1 MPTAESSAGMVHK
14 ELDKI
19 LSSAGFARNERLSSF
34 LRFVVEQHLAG
45 QGQQLKESVIGVEV
59 FRRSPDYDHRQ
70 DSVVRTEAAK
80 LRARLAE
87 YYAGE
92 GAADTVV
99 IEMPKGRYAPLVR
112 FEARRRQ
119 SPDRWRPNRRLALI
133 ATAVILLL
141 GAVVY
146 RMTRPAQEARTIAV
160 LPLENHSPEGGS
172 DYFADGLTDDIIQ
185 NLSAIE
191 GIEVRS
197 HTSSFA
203 FKGKPHNIR
212 EVGRQLG
219 VNFVVEGSLARS
231 ADQLRVN
238 VQLVRTRDDTTLWNG
253 RFERD
258 LGGIFAI
265 QDDISR
271 AVVNQ
276 LRLKLGNGQ
285 RRYTANVE
293 VYDLYLQGRQL
304 LLRRDFNDARR
315 RVDLFEQVIGKDS
328 GFAPAYAGLAQA
340 YAMQAPTSRFLGVP
354 YSDANFKV
362 KEYADKALQLDP
374 LLPDAWVSRGL
385 LLSRDYRW
393 TEAEKAFHR
402 AIELSPSLADAHEY
416 YGAQV
421 LFKIGR
427 QEDGLREV
435 RRAVELDPLATGSL
449 SMLSF
454 LLVTAGHTDEAWKTL
469 SRLRSLDPDHTSN
482 RQLQGRLL
490 LQKGQAMEAIPYFQ
504 RGNGGGPGDPFLG
517 FAYGVAGK
525 RAEAES
531 LRESQRQHSNNG
543 LALTCAGLGDKDC
556 VFEALNQMADTK
568 DPRIHYYIAYPE
580 LSLIRGDPRLLAL
593 RKKIGL

>member
-1 MPTAESSAGMVHK
+1 MPTAESSDGMVHK

-19 LSSAGFARNERLSSF
+19 LSSAGFARNERLSGF
-34 LRFVVEQHLAG
+34 LRFVVEQQLAG
-45 QGQQLKESVIGVEV
+45 QGDQLKESVIAIEV
-59 FRRSPDYDHRQ
+59 FRRQPDYDPRQ

-112 FEARRRQ
+112 FEARRAQ
-119 SPDRWRPNRRLALI
+119 SPDRWRPNWLVALI
-133 ATAVILLL
+133 ATAAILLL
-141 GAVVY
+141 GAIFY

-160 LPLENHSPEGGS
+160 LPLENHSPEAGS
-172 DYFADGLTDDIIQ
+172 EYFADGLTDDLIQ

-197 HTSSFA
+197 HTSSFT

-212 EVGRQLG
+212 EVGQQLR

-231 ADQLRVN
+231 ADRLRVN

-258 LGGIFAI
+258 VGGIFAI

-276 LRLKLGNGQ
+276 LRLKLGRGQ
-285 RRYTANVE
+285 RRYTTNVE
-293 VYDLYLQGRQL
+293 VYDLYLQARQL
-304 LLRRDFNDARR
+304 LLRREFNDAQR
-315 RVDLFEQVIGKDS
+315 RVDLFEQVIEKDS

-340 YAMQAPTSRFLGVP
+340 YAMLAPTSRYLGVP
-354 YSDANFKV
+354 YSDANFKI

-385 LLSRDYRW
+385 LLSHDYQW

-402 AIELSPSLADAHEY
+402 AIELSPSLSDAHEY

-427 QEDGLREV
+427 HEDGLREV
-435 RRAVELDPLATGSL
+435 RRAVELDPLAAGSL
-449 SMLSF
+449 TVLSF
-454 LLVTAGHTDEAWKTL
+454 LLVTAGHTDEAWKML
-469 SRLRSLDPDHTSN
+469 SRLRSLDPDQTMNH
-482 RQLQGRLL
+482 QFQGRLL
-490 LQKGQAMEAIPYFQ
+490 LQKGQAMAAIPYFQ
-504 RGNGGGPGDPFLG
+504 RGVGGGLGDPFLG
-517 FAYGVAGK
+517 FAYGVTGK
-525 RAEAES
+525 WAEAES
-531 LRESQRQHSNNG
+531 LRESQRQHQNNG
-543 LALTCAGLGDKDC
+543 LALTCAGLGDRDC
-556 VFEALNQMADTK
+556 VFEALNQMADMK

-593 RKKIGL
+593 KKKIGL